1 MGYIYYYAEFYIKR
15 NIHINMS
22 LRVYFEEYKKL
33 IQNHKNIKQ
42 NHKKFYIAW
51 VELFLDCLGCT
62 KTVLYKICK

>member
-1 MGYIYYYAEFYIKR
+1 MDYISYYAEFYIKG

-51 VELFLDCLGCT
+51 V
-62 KTVLYKICK
+62 